1 MRLDLL
7 PAIEHDDVA
16 KYSAQLTTLGEE
28 MARDGYEPFA
38 PIAYEVADKE
48 GKPTMGTMVLARRR
62 SSWAQRA
69 ASAGASPF
77 MGPGLVLAV
86 VALGGLGAAMTAGL
100 ALLTVLVMR
109 GAP

>member
-1 MRLDLL
+1 MRLYLL
-7 PAIEHDDVA
+7 PPIEHDDVA
-16 KYSAQLTTLGEE
+16 KYSAQLTALGEE
-28 MARDGYEPFA
+28 MDRDGYEPFA
-38 PIAYEVADKE
+38 PIAYEVADKD
-48 GKPTMGTMVLARRR
+48 GKPTVGTMVLARRR
-62 SSWAQRA
+62 SSWVQRA

-77 MGPGLVLAV
+77 MVPGLVLAV

>member
-1 MRLDLL
+1 MRLYLL

-16 KYSAQLTTLGEE
+16 KYSAQLTALGEE
-28 MARDGYEPFA
+28 MDRDGYEPFA

-62 SSWAQRA
+62 SSWAQRVLG
-69 ASAGASPF
+69 AGASPLVL
-77 MGPGLVLAV
+77 PGLVLGMV
-86 VALGGLGAAMTAGL
+86 TVGGLGAAMTAGL

>member
-1 MRLDLL
+1 MKLYLL
-7 PAIEHDDVA
+7 PPIEHDDVA
-16 KYSAQLTTLGEE
+16 KYSAQLTALGEE
-28 MARDGYEPFA
+28 MDRDGYEPFA
-38 PIAYEVADKE
+38 PIAYEVADKD
-48 GKPTMGTMVLARRR
+48 GKPTVGTMVLARRR
-62 SSWAQRA
+62 SSWVQRA

-77 MGPGLVLAV
+77 MVPGLVLAV